1 MKVIDI
7 YNSLLAN
14 GKKGFSIEILPPV
27 KGTSLDD
34 IEKSLLP
41 IIPLSP
47 QFINITFHAPVRK
60 FVNNDNGTTLV
71 ESHPRTATAAVAGAL
86 KRRTGIEVV
95 PHLAS
100 AAYTKLQLEDFVID
114 FSYEYLDN
122 IFVIRSDKDPLDSR
136 FRVNPFGH
144 SNAEGLVE
152 QIANLSKGI
161 YHDKFVKEPTPLNFC
176 LGVAA
181 YPEKHQ
187 EASSLEEDIKYL
199 KQKVDKGASYIVTQM
214 FFDNEKFYSFVDKCN
229 KIGINVPIIP
239 ALKPLSLASHL
250 VSLPNTFSITMPEEL
265 EQAVAKVADDKESVK
280 KVGMEWCLR
289 QTEDLL
295 QQGFPLIHYFTMGR
309 MHDLSKNLREI
320 F

>member
-7 YNSLLAN
+7 YNSLKTS

-60 FVNNDNGTTLV
+60 FINDNEATTLV

-95 PHLAS
+95 PHLTS
-100 AAYTKLQLEDFVID
+100 AAYSKLQLEDFVID
-114 FSYEYLDN
+114 FTYEDLDN

-144 SNAEGLVE
+144 SNAAGLVE
-152 QIANLSKGI
+152 QIANLSKGV
-161 YHDKFVKEPTPLNFC
+161 YHDKFVKDATPLNFC
-176 LGVAA
+176 IGVAA

-187 EASSLEEDIKYL
+187 EAASLEEDIKYL

-214 FFDNEKFYSFVDKCN
+214 FFDNEKFYDFVDKCN
-229 KIGINVPIIP
+229 ELGVNVPIIP

-250 VSLPNTFSITMPEEL
+250 TSLQNTFSITIPDEL
-265 EQAVAKVADDKESVK
+265 KQAVSRVSDDKDAVK
-280 KVGMEWCLR
+280 KIGMEWCLK
-289 QTEDLL
+289 QSEDLL
-295 QQGFPLIHYFTMGR
+295 RQGFPLIHYFTMGR
-309 MHDLSKNLREI
+309 MHDLAKNLVDL

>member
-7 YNSLLAN
+7 YNSLLDS

-41 IIPLSP
+41 IIPLNP

-60 FVNNDNGTTLV
+60 FLNQDGSTTLV

-95 PHLAS
+95 PHLTS

-114 FSYEYLDN
+114 FSYEDLNN

-144 SNAEGLVE
+144 SNAAGLVE

-161 YHDKFVKEPTPLNFC
+161 YHDKFVKETRPLDFC
-176 LGVAA
+176 IGVAA

-187 EASSLEEDIKYL
+187 EANSLDEDVEYL

-214 FFDNEKFYSFVDKCN
+214 FFDNEKFYAFVDKCN
-229 KIGINVPIIP
+229 KSGINVPIIP

-250 VSLPNTFSITMPEEL
+250 TSLPNTFSIVIPNAL
-265 EQAVAKVADDKESVK
+265 EQAVEKVSDDKEAVK
-280 KVGMEWCLR
+280 KVGMEWCLK
-289 QTEDLL
+289 QSQDLL

-309 MHDLSKNLREI
+309 MHDLAKNLPEI

>member
-7 YNSLLAN
+7 YNSLKDK
-14 GKKGFSIEILPPV
+14 GEKGFSIEILPPV

-41 IIPLSP
+41 IIPLGP

-60 FVNNDNGTTLV
+60 FITEDNVTTLV

-100 AAYTKLQLEDFVID
+100 AYYTKLQLEDFVID
-114 FSYEYLDN
+114 FSYEDLDN
-122 IFVIRSDKDPLDSR
+122 IFVIRSDKDPLDSK

-144 SNAEGLVE
+144 SNAIGLVE
-152 QIANLSKGI
+152 QIKNLSKGI
-161 YHDKFVKEPTPLNFC
+161 YHDKFVKETTPLDFC
-176 LGVAA
+176 IGVAA

-187 EASSLEEDIKYL
+187 EATSLDDDIQYL

-214 FFDNEKFYSFVDKCN
+214 FYDNEKFYSFMDKCL
-229 KIGINVPIIP
+229 KAGIDVPVIP

-250 VSLPNTFSITMPEEL
+250 TSLPNTFSIEIPDEL
-265 EQAVAKVADDKESVK
+265 IQSVEAAASDKEAVK
-280 KVGMEWCLR
+280 KIGMEWCLR
-289 QTEDLL
+289 QSEDLL
-295 QQGFPLIHYFTMGR
+295 RQGFPLIHYFTMGR
-309 MHDLSKNLREI
+309 MHDLSKNLCEI

>member
-7 YNSLLAN
+7 YNSLLKN

-41 IIPLSP
+41 IMPLGP

-60 FVNNDNGTTLV
+60 FINDDNVTTLV

-95 PHLAS
+95 PHLTS

-114 FSYEYLDN
+114 FSYEDLDN
-122 IFVIRSDKDPLDSR
+122 IFVIRSDKDPLDSK

-144 SNAEGLVE
+144 ANAAGLVE
-152 QIANLSKGI
+152 QIKNLSKGI
-161 YHDKFVKEPTPLNFC
+161 YHDKFVKETTPLDFC
-176 LGVAA
+176 VGVAA

-187 EASSLEEDIKYL
+187 EADSLDADISFL

-214 FFDNEKFYSFVDKCN
+214 FFDNGKFYSFVDKCL
-229 KIGINVPIIP
+229 KLGIDVPIIP

-250 VSLPNTFSITMPEEL
+250 VSLPDTFSIEMPSEL
-265 EQAVAKVADDKESVK
+265 RQTVTEASDDKDAVRK
-280 KVGMEWCLR
+280 IGMEWCLR
-289 QTEDLL
+289 QSEDLL
-295 QQGFPLIHYFTMGR
+295 KQGFPLIHYFTMGR
-309 MHDLSKNLREI
+309 MNDLSKNLTNI

>member
-7 YNSLLAN
+7 YNSLKDS

-41 IIPLSP
+41 IIPLNP

-60 FVNNDNGTTLV
+60 FINENNVTTLV

-95 PHLAS
+95 PHLTS

-114 FSYEYLDN
+114 FSYEDLDN

-144 SNAEGLVE
+144 ANAAGLVE
-152 QIANLSKGI
+152 QIKNLSKGI
-161 YHDKFVKEPTPLNFC
+161 YHDKFVKEPRPIDFC
-176 LGVAA
+176 IGVAA

-187 EASSLEEDIKYL
+187 EANTLDEDIEYL

-214 FFDNEKFYSFVDKCN
+214 FFDNSKFYSFIDRCN
-229 KIGINVPIIP
+229 KFGIDVPVIP

-250 VSLPNTFSITMPEEL
+250 ISLPSTFSIEMPDEL
-265 EQAVAKVADDKESVK
+265 RHSVEAATDDKEAVK
-280 KVGMEWCLR
+280 KIGMEWCLR
-289 QTEDLL
+289 QSEDLL
-295 QQGFPLIHYFTMGR
+295 KQGFPLIHYFTMGR
-309 MHDLSKNLREI
+309 MNDLSKNLTQI

>member
-1 MKVIDI
+1 
-7 YNSLLAN
+7 
-14 GKKGFSIEILPPV
+14 
-27 KGTSLDD
+27 
-34 IEKSLLP
+34 
-41 IIPLSP
+41 
-47 QFINITFHAPVRK
+47 
-60 FVNNDNGTTLV
+60 V

-114 FSYEYLDN
+114 FSYEDLDN

-152 QIANLSKGI
+152 QISNLSKGI

-265 EQAVAKVADDKESVK
+265 EQSVAKVADDKEAVK

-295 QQGFPLIHYFTMGR
+295 RQGFPLIHYFTMGR

>member
-7 YNSLLAN
+7 YNSLLEN
-14 GKKGFSIEILPPV
+14 RKKGFSIEILPPV

-41 IIPLSP
+41 IMPLGP

-60 FVNNDNGTTLV
+60 FLNHDDAATIV

-95 PHLAS
+95 PHLTS

-114 FSYEYLDN
+114 FTYEDLDN
-122 IFVIRSDKDPLDSR
+122 IFVIRSDKDPLDSK

-144 SNAEGLVE
+144 SNAAGLVE

-161 YHDKFVKEPTPLNFC
+161 YHDKFVKETTPLDFC
-176 LGVAA
+176 VGVAA
-181 YPEKHQ
+181 YPEKHA
-187 EASSLEEDIKYL
+187 EANSLDEDIQYL

-214 FFDNEKFYSFVDKCN
+214 FFDNEKFYSFIDKCN
-229 KIGINVPIIP
+229 KIGITAPIIP

-250 VSLPNTFSITMPEEL
+250 TSLPDTFSITMPKEL
-265 EQAVAKVADDKESVK
+265 IQEIEKFDDDKDAVK
-280 KVGMEWCLR
+280 KIGMEWCMR
-289 QTEDLL
+289 QSEDLL
-295 QQGFPLIHYFTMGR
+295 RQGFPLIHYFTMGR
-309 MHDLSKNLREI
+309 IHDLSKNLCKI

>member
-7 YNSLLAN
+7 YNSLRSS

-41 IIPLSP
+41 IIPLGP

-60 FVNNDNGTTLV
+60 FLNQDGVMTLV
-71 ESHPRTATAAVAGAL
+71 DSHPRTATAAVAGAL

-95 PHLAS
+95 PHLTS

-114 FSYEYLDN
+114 FSYEDLDN

-144 SNAEGLVE
+144 GNAAGLVE

-161 YHDKFVKEPTPLNFC
+161 YHDKFVKETTPLDFC
-176 LGVAA
+176 VGVAA

-187 EASSLEEDIKYL
+187 EANSLEEDINYL

-214 FFDNEKFYSFVDKCN
+214 FFDNEKFYSFIDKCN
-229 KIGINVPIIP
+229 RIGINVPIIP

-250 VSLPNTFSITMPEEL
+250 TSLPDTFCITIPNEL
-265 EQAVAKVADDKESVK
+265 EHAINKVSDDKEAVK
-280 KVGMEWCLR
+280 KIGMEWCLR
-289 QTEDLL
+289 QSEDLL
-295 QQGFPLIHYFTMGR
+295 RQGFPLIHYFTMGR
-309 MHDLSKNLREI
+309 MHDLSRNLTEI

>member
-7 YNSLLAN
+7 YNSLSAN

-41 IIPLSP
+41 IIPLGP

-60 FVNNDNGTTLV
+60 FLNQDGITTLV

-114 FSYEYLDN
+114 FSYEDLDN

-144 SNAEGLVE
+144 SNAAGLVE
-152 QIANLSKGI
+152 QISNLSKGI
-161 YHDKFVKEPTPLNFC
+161 YHDKFVKETTPLDFC
-176 LGVAA
+176 IGVAA

-187 EASSLEEDIKYL
+187 EANSLDEDIEYL

-214 FFDNEKFYSFVDKCN
+214 FFDNDKFYSFIDKCN
-229 KIGINVPIIP
+229 KVGINIPIIP

-250 VSLPNTFSITMPEEL
+250 TSLPNTFSIEMPAEL
-265 EQAVAKVADDKESVK
+265 EHNIMKVTDDKDAVK
-280 KVGMEWCLR
+280 KVGMEWCLK
-289 QTEDLL
+289 QSEDLL
-295 QQGFPLIHYFTMGR
+295 RQGFPLIHYFTMGR
-309 MHDLSKNLREI
+309 MHDLSKNLGEI

>member
-7 YNSLLAN
+7 YNSLSAN

-41 IIPLSP
+41 IIPLGP

-60 FVNNDNGTTLV
+60 FLNQDGITTLV

-114 FSYEYLDN
+114 FSYEDLDN

-144 SNAEGLVE
+144 SNAAGLVE
-152 QIANLSKGI
+152 QISNLSKGI
-161 YHDKFVKEPTPLNFC
+161 YHDKFVKETTPLDFC
-176 LGVAA
+176 IGVAA

-187 EASSLEEDIKYL
+187 EANSLDEDIEYL

-214 FFDNEKFYSFVDKCN
+214 FFDNDKFYSFIDKCN
-229 KIGINVPIIP
+229 KVGINIPIIP

-250 VSLPNTFSITMPEEL
+250 TSLPNTFSIEMPAEL
-265 EQAVAKVADDKESVK
+265 EHNIMKVADDKDAVK
-280 KVGMEWCLR
+280 KVGMEWCLK
-289 QTEDLL
+289 QSEDLL
-295 QQGFPLIHYFTMGR
+295 RQGFPLIHYFTMGR
-309 MHDLSKNLREI
+309 MHDLSKNLGEI

>member
-7 YNSLLAN
+7 YNSLSAN

-41 IIPLSP
+41 IIPLGP

-60 FVNNDNGTTLV
+60 FLNQDGVTTLV

-95 PHLAS
+95 PHLTS

-114 FSYEYLDN
+114 FSYEDLDN

-144 SNAEGLVE
+144 SNAAGLVE
-152 QIANLSKGI
+152 QISNLSKGI
-161 YHDKFVKEPTPLNFC
+161 YHDKFVKETTPLDFC
-176 LGVAA
+176 IGVAA

-187 EASSLEEDIKYL
+187 EANSLEEDIDYL

-214 FFDNEKFYSFVDKCN
+214 FFDNEKFYSFIDKCN
-229 KIGINVPIIP
+229 KSGINVPIIP

-250 VSLPNTFSITMPEEL
+250 TSLPNTFSIEMPSEL
-265 EQAVAKVADDKESVK
+265 EQNIMKVADDKDAVK
-280 KVGMEWCLR
+280 KIGMEWCLR
-289 QTEDLL
+289 QSEDLL
-295 QQGFPLIHYFTMGR
+295 KQGFPLIHYFTMGR
-309 MHDLSKNLREI
+309 MQDLSKNLREI

>member
-7 YNSLLAN
+7 YNSLLTS

-27 KGTSLDD
+27 KGTNLDD
-34 IEKSLLP
+34 IERSLLP
-41 IIPLSP
+41 IIPLGP

-60 FVNNDNGTTLV
+60 FLSQDGVTILV

-95 PHLAS
+95 PHLTS

-114 FSYEYLDN
+114 FSYEDLDN

-136 FRVNPFGH
+136 FIVNPFGH
-144 SNAEGLVE
+144 GNAAGLVE

-161 YHDKFVKEPTPLNFC
+161 YHDKFVKNPTPLNFC
-176 LGVAA
+176 VGVAA

-187 EASSLEEDIKYL
+187 EANSLNEDIEYL
-199 KQKVDKGASYIVTQM
+199 RQKVDKGASYIVTQM
-214 FFDNEKFYSFVDKCN
+214 FFDNDKFYSFVDKCN
-229 KIGINVPIIP
+229 EVGINVPIIP

-250 VSLPNTFSITMPEEL
+250 TSLPDTFSITIPDEL
-265 EQAVAKVADDKESVK
+265 VKAIDKVSDDKDAVK
-280 KVGMEWCLR
+280 KIGMEWCLR
-289 QTEDLL
+289 QSEDL
-295 QQGFPLIHYFTMGR
+295 QRQGFPLIHYFTMGR
-309 MHDLSKNLREI
+309 MHDLAENLTSI